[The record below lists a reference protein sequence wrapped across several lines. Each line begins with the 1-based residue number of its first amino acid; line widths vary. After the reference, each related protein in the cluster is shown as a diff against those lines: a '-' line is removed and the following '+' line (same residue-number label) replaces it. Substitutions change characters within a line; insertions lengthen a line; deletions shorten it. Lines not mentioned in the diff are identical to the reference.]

1 MRKSIYTVEQID
13 ALLSAKG
20 MAFQGAYTSVD
31 EISAPVDGG
40 HYYIGTEGAYSVYT
54 YINGAWVNAGT
65 LQGPEGREGPEG
77 KPGAPFTYEDFTEEQ
92 LAALTGPAGYTPVKG
107 VDYWTEKDKADMVD
121 ELDDELSIYATRA
134 QKAAEDAERIASG
147 IQDVSDDV
155 EVAVAAALRA
165 ENAKESAESAAE
177 TAANE
182 AVRNVETKL
191 AGYVADAELAKTNA
205 QSAAES
211 AAQDAVSEVETEMA
225 GYVSAAESAKVAAE
239 LARDEAK
246 NIAGGDFLSASVYDP
261 QGKKTDIFAYIE
273 EHGGGKYYADD
284 ALDVATESGLVDPV
298 TDENGAVFT
307 DADGNIYSL

>member
-77 KPGAPFTYEDFTEEQ
+77 QRGAPFTYEDFTEEQ

-121 ELDDELSIYATRA
+121 ELDNELSIYATRA

-155 EVAVAAALRA
+155 EVAVDAALRA
-165 ENAKESAESAAE
+165 ENAKESAESAA
-177 TAANE
+177 NE
-182 AVRNVETKL
+182 AVQNVETKL

-211 AAQDAVSEVETEMA
+211 ATQVAVSEVEAEMA

-239 LARDEAK
+239 QARDEAK

-261 QGKKTDIFAYIE
+261 QGKKTDIFAYVE
-273 EHGGGKYYADD
+273 EHGGGKYDADD
-284 ALDVATESGLVDPV
+284 ALAVAAESGLVDPV
-298 TDENGAVFT
+298 ADETGAVFT
-307 DADGNIYSL
+307 DTDSNIYSL